1 MPIQKK
7 LLIVE
12 DHLLTVDVYQKAIA
26 LIDDIEFEA
35 ILACGLSEAYQAITN
50 PIHKDVGGVILD
62 LSFKTVYSTTEKTY
76 ESGVDLLPLIEA
88 HLPKA
93 KVLVVTGSF
102 STITLKA
109 LENEYNLRGVL
120 IKSDMDLDLLI
131 ETLRT
136 IDEDKFTCTPTYQ
149 EAVENL
155 KKLEALDHIDLKIVQ
170 GIYQKKSLI
179 EIASEVALSLSAI
192 KKRKAKIKDVF
203 GVETNSDFDLLKV
216 LRANNFID
224 TLI

>member
-26 LIDDIEFEA
+26 LVDIKFETIIA
-35 ILACGLSEAYQAITN
+35 LGLSEAHKAITN
-50 PIHKDVGGVILD
+50 PLHKDVTGIILD
-62 LSFKTVYSTTEKTY
+62 LSFKTVYNSGDAYY
-76 ESGVDLLPLIEA
+76 ESGVDLLPLIER
-88 HLPKA
+88 HMPKA
-93 KVLVVTGSF
+93 KVLVVTASF

-120 IKSDMDLDLLI
+120 IKCDMDLDFLI
-131 ETLRT
+131 ETLQS
-136 IDEDKFTCTPTYQ
+136 IDEDKFTCTPTYRD
-149 EAVENL
+149 AVENL
-155 KKLEALDHIDLKIVQ
+155 KKFEALDHIDLKILQ
-170 GIYQKKSLI
+170 GIYQNKSLI

-203 GVETNSDFDLLKV
+203 GLETNSDFELLKV

>member
-12 DHLLTVDVYQKAIA
+12 DHQLTVDVYQKAIA
-26 LIDDIEFEA
+26 LIDDIKFET
-35 ILACGLSEAYQAITN
+35 ILACGLSEAYDAITN
-50 PIHKDVGGVILD
+50 PLHKDITGVVLD
-62 LSFKTVYSTTEKTY
+62 LSFKTVFNSGNITF
-76 ESGVDLLPLIEA
+76 ESGVDLLPLIEK

-109 LENEYNLRGVL
+109 LEHDYNLRGVL

-136 IDEDKFTCTPTYQ
+136 IGEDKFTSTSTYQ
-149 EAVENL
+149 EAVANL
-155 KKLEALDHIDLKIVQ
+155 DKIQALDHIDLKIVQ
-170 GIYQKKSLI
+170 GIYKKKSLL
-179 EIASEVALSLSAI
+179 EIASEVALSL
-192 KKRKAKIKDVF
+192 
-203 GVETNSDFDLLKV
+203 
-216 LRANNFID
+216 
-224 TLI
+224 